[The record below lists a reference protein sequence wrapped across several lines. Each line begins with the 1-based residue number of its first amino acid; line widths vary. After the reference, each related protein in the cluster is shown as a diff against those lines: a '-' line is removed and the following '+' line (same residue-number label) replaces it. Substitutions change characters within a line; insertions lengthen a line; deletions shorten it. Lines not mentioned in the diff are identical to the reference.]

1 MAELSRLP
9 GPVADLWEWQYQ
21 GACREATT
29 EQFFHPQGER
39 GASRRNRAA
48 RAKAICASCPV
59 MAECRSHALAV
70 REPYGVWGGLTE
82 EEREAVYQRSKKTAA
97 VGAPAAA
104 STRKLAGI
112 A

>member
-1 MAELSRLP
+1 
-9 GPVADLWEWQYQ
+9 
-21 GACREATT
+21 
-29 EQFFHPQGER
+29 
-39 GASRRNRAA
+39 
-48 RAKAICASCPV
+48 
-59 MAECRSHALAV
+59 MAECRSHALVV

-82 EEREAVYQRSKKTAA
+82 EEREAVYQRSKKIAP